1 MIEAMQAKVERELV
15 RAHGR
20 VPGGA
25 AAVIAMGKLG
35 GREMTAASDLDLIVI
50 YDFDSEAALSSGVK
64 PLAPTQ
70 YYTRLTQRL
79 ISAFT
84 APTAEGVLY
93 RRRHAPAP
101 VRPEGPGGDAAVELR
116 RTTRPARPGPGST
129 WR

>member
-1 MIEAMQAKVERELV
+1 MQAAVEREMV
-15 RAHGR
+15 RAHGQ

-25 AAVIAMGKLG
+25 AAVVAMGKLG

-50 YDFDSEAALSSGVK
+50 YDFDPDATQSDGAR

-79 ISAFT
+79 ISALT
-84 APTAEGVLY
+84 GADRRGPALRGRHAAAALGPEGA
-93 RRRHAPAP
+93 RRH
-101 VRPEGPGGDAAVELR
+101 AAVELR
-116 RTTRPARPGPGST
+116 PLPGRARPGPGST